1 MCHPCGP
8 GDTVADAV
16 LMVIGLIAE
25 FVAEL
30 NTERARAS
38 IKALA
43 GWLPQIGG
51 PEPKGR
57 EKCPG
62 RLLRIRIAGA
72 IKARLCASY
81 WQSTLAQLRE
91 AQPQHT

>member
-30 NTERARAS
+30 NTERARTS

-43 GWLPQIGG
+43 GWLPQIATVRSPRGERNVPVG
-51 PEPKGR
+51 CCEF
-57 EKCPG
+57 
-62 RLLRIRIAGA
+62 A
-72 IKARLCASY
+72 
-81 WQSTLAQLRE
+81 
-91 AQPQHT
+91 

>member
-30 NTERARAS
+30 NTERRAS
-38 IKALA
+38 IKALT
-43 GWLPQIGG
+43 GSLPQISHG

-62 RLLRIRIAGA
+62 RLLRIRIPGA
-72 IKARLCASY
+72 
-81 WQSTLAQLRE
+81 
-91 AQPQHT
+91 